1 MSQVVDKNGGPAVPA
16 AAESSASRIAAIR
29 KFLDQDVRPYIQ
41 ADGGDIELVTVD
53 GNKVLVKLMGAC
65 VACPSA
71 IQTLRQGVEQRLQA
85 KVSPELMV
93 EQQD

>member
-1 MSQVVDKNGGPAVPA
+1 MSKTANENSALV
-16 AAESSASRIAAIR
+16 AEETSALRVAAIR
-29 KFLDQDVRPYIQ
+29 KFLDEDVRPYIL

-85 KVSPELMV
+85 KVSPDLVV
-93 EQQD
+93 EQKD

>member
-1 MSQVVDKNGGPAVPA
+1 MPHTAETEKTPAP
-16 AAESSASRIAAIR
+16 EESASSMLAAIR
-29 KFLDQDVRPYIQ
+29 KFLDQDVRPYIL

-71 IQTLRQGVEQRLQA
+71 MQTLQQGVQERLQA
-85 KVSPELMV
+85 KISADLVV
-93 EQQD
+93 ERQN

>member
-1 MSQVVDKNGGPAVPA
+1 MPKTADESLMPA
-16 AAESSASRIAAIR
+16 AEETSALRVAAIR
-29 KFLDQDVRPYIQ
+29 KFLDEDVRPYIL

-71 IQTLRQGVEQRLQA
+71 MQTLRQGVEQRLQA
-85 KVSPELMV
+85 KVSPELVV
-93 EQQD
+93 EQED